1 MSTLAELVDWVELD
15 LRDTGNANW
24 SVEELT
30 THIRRALRSYDQV
43 DPIRVDAEIEL
54 AAASRE
60 LVLNEVTGLMQV
72 TDVWYP
78 YDANTYPPERPRW
91 ALLSDNTLYL
101 LVDDIPSA
109 GQKARLFYTRGH
121 TISGLDGATAT
132 TLDDLAEGLMV
143 LGAAAYAALQY
154 AQATIN
160 TVTVSGWTP
169 RQLQEW
175 AAERL
180 AAFREGLE
188 AVRRRA
194 ILETDARVPWQAAT
208 RQEGQGGVV

>member
-1 MSTLAELVDWVELD
+1 MSDLAALIDLVELD

-24 SVEELT
+24 SAEELT
-30 THIRRALRSYDQV
+30 AHIRRALHSYNQV
-43 DPIRVDAEIEL
+43 DPIRAVGEIAL

-60 LVLNEVTGLMQV
+60 VSLATLTGLMQV

-78 YDANTYPPERPRW
+78 YDTATYPPERPRW
-91 ALLSDNTLYL
+91 ELLSESTLYL
-101 LVDDIPSA
+101 LVDESPSA
-109 GQKARLFYTRGH
+109 GQVARLFYTKGH
-121 TISGLDGATAT
+121 TISGLDGAAAT
-132 TLDDLAEGLMV
+132 TLDDPAEGLMV
-143 LGAAAYAALQY
+143 LGATACAALQY

-175 AAERL
+175 AAERM

-194 ILETDARVPWQAAT
+194 VLEADARVPWQAST

>member
-1 MSTLAELVDWVELD
+1 MSTLAELIDLAELD

-24 SVEELT
+24 SIEELT
-30 THIRRALRSYDQV
+30 AHIQRALRSYNQV
-43 DPIRVDAEIEL
+43 DPIRAVAEVEL
-54 AAASRE
+54 VAASRE
-60 LVLNEVTGLMQV
+60 VSLATLPGLMQL

-78 YDANTYPPERPRW
+78 YDADTYPPKRPRW
-91 ALLSDNTLYL
+91 ELLSEDTLYL
-101 LVDDIPSA
+101 LVEDAPRA
-109 GQKARLFYTRGH
+109 GQWARLFYTRGH
-121 TISGLDGATAT
+121 TIDGLDGADAT
-132 TLDDLAEGLMV
+132 TLDGSAEGLVV
-143 LGAAAYAALQY
+143 LGATAYAALQY

-175 AAERL
+175 AAGRL

-194 ILETDARVPWQAAT
+194 VLEADARVSWQAAT

>member
-1 MSTLAELVDWVELD
+1 MSTLAELIDLVALD

-24 SVEELT
+24 SAEELT
-30 THIRRALRSYDQV
+30 AHIRRALHGYNPV
-43 DPIRVDAEIEL
+43 DPIRAEAEIAL

-60 LVLNEVTGLMQV
+60 VSLATLTGLMQL

-78 YDANTYPPERPRW
+78 YDAADYPPERPRW
-91 ALLSDNTLYL
+91 ELLSEGTLYL
-101 LVDDIPSA
+101 GRRDPSVGGWRA
-109 GQKARLFYTRGH
+109 CSTPGH
-121 TISGLDGATAT
+121 TISRLDGAAAT
-132 TLDDLAEGLMV
+132 TLDDPAEGLIV
-143 LGAAAYAALQY
+143 LGATAYAALQY

-175 AAERL
+175 AAGRL

-194 ILETDARVPWQAAT
+194 ILEADARVPWQAST